1 MTFRRKK
8 KTKKNQALDL
18 LDTYL
23 KLQVAKSATK
33 DATKSARKA
42 AKRTPALR
50 AVPVAV
56 AGVAV
61 AAVVA
66 VKKLRGGDGD
76 SAPAAA

>member
-61 AAVVA
+61 AAV
-66 VKKLRGGDGD
+66 KKLRGGDGD